1 MTEQVTVFCDGS
13 CLGNPGPGGW
23 AALLVVAKDGGKR
36 EKMLTGGAPETTNNR
51 MELTAPIEGLR
62 ALKRPCKVVVVTD
75 SSYVVKGM
83 TEWIKG
89 WIAKGW
95 KNSQKKPVEN
105 KDLWEAL
112 LDASSSHQVSWR
124 WVKGHAG
131 HEENERV
138 DVAAREVAE
147 VYTAAGRRR

>member
-1 MTEQVTVFCDGS
+1 MYCDGS

-23 AALLVVAKDGGKR
+23 AALLVVVKSGPPR

-51 MELTAPIEGLR
+51 MELMAPIEGLR
-62 ALKRPCKVVVVTD
+62 ALKRPCEVKIFTD

-112 LDASSSHQVSWR
+112 LDASSRHTVTWH

-131 HEENERV
+131 HVENERV
-138 DVAAREVAE
+138 DTAAREVAT
-147 VYTAAGRRR
+147 VYKAQGRR